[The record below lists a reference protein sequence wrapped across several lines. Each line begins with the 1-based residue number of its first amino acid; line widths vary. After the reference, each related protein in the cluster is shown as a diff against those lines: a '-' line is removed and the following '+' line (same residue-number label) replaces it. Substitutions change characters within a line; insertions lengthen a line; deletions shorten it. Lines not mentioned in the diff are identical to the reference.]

1 MNSPYEVIIRPVVT
15 ERSFDLMEQ
24 GKYTFEV
31 ARTAPKEEIRN
42 AVEKLFGVHVVKV
55 NTINVKPKNR
65 RVRYA
70 MGKTRRW
77 KKAIDTVARGET
89 IEIFANDGVDVISE

>member
-1 MNSPYEVIIRPVVT
+1 MNSAYEVIIRPVVT

-31 ARTAPKEEIRN
+31 ARTAPKEEIR
-42 AVEKLFGVHVVKV
+42 AAIEKLFDVHVVKV

-65 RVRYA
+65 RVRYVA
-70 MGKTRRW
+70 GKTRQW
-77 KKAIDTVARGET
+77 KKAIITLAPCET
-89 IEIFANDGVDVISE
+89 IEIFANDGIAE

>member
-1 MNSPYEVIIRPVVT
+1 MNSAYNVIIRPVVS

-31 ARTAPKEEIRN
+31 AKTAPKEEIAA

-55 NTINVKPKNR
+55 NTMH
-65 RVRYA
+65 VR
-70 MGKTRRW
+70 GKKKRLRYSTPGTTRSW
-77 KKAIDTVARGET
+77 KKAIVTLAEGES
-89 IEIFANDGVDVISE
+89 IEIFGNQA

>member
-31 ARTAPKEEIRN
+31 ARTAPKEEIRL
-42 AVEKLFGVHVVKV
+42 AIEKLFDVHVVKV

-65 RVRYA
+65 RVRYVA
-70 MGKTRRW
+70 GNTRQW
-77 KKAIDTVARGET
+77 KKAIVTLAPGET
-89 IEIFANDGVDVISE
+89 IEVFAADGVAN

>member
-77 KKAIDTVARGET
+77 KKAIVTIAAGET
-89 IEIFANDGVDVISE
+89 IEIFANNEVNIVE